1 MAASEMK
8 ELNSSRNLE
17 KGTRRLTDGW
27 RRTMNINTDHFVC
40 GSLRV
45 TLDDSNE
52 EKSGRN
58 AVKGSRIRKPVP
70 PKEDEEE
77 MSE

>member
-1 MAASEMK
+1 MLK
-8 ELNSSRNLE
+8 
-17 KGTRRLTDGW
+17 TD
-27 RRTMNINTDHFVC
+27 NFVC